1 MLDAIRRYQQ
11 HRIFQLILQNIN
23 LHLHL
28 ALVLTLILLLLDSF
42 QTALTAFF
50 ICTFLSVIY
59 NVILYERRKGNY
71 REAALHLDRELN
83 GQDIFVTILEYPSSS
98 ENLILRLLH
107 DRGERMSNVILGQ
120 DFDNQ
125 DRKLLSQTLRRFFI
139 ILVILLILFLLLNFL
154 DSDIF
159 DKSSKFDPKTNVHK
173 NSVSESANKKK
184 TEPVSTQSHKK
195 DFNKSGSDS
204 VPTSS
209 KMQNKNAN
217 AYRKKA
223 IIASGKNS
231 SKGCNLVG
239 KESSNSGIGDSKFKG
254 KMNAQ
259 QKVNGVELSS
269 QKNSKKNKDFKSSKS
284 GRANK
289 SSLKNTGKPELNTS
303 KNDLSLR
310 DKQLKNNSF
319 KKAQQ
324 NPHKA
329 NRDTKFDSGV
339 SGELGGQKSF
349 EKFNFNTQRDI
360 KNTQYKRQQDELEQV
375 LNNPRIP
382 KSYKNI
388 LKRFYSSEKK

>member
-11 HRIFQLILQNIN
+11 HRIFQLILQNIS
-23 LHLHL
+23 LHLYL
-28 ALVLTLILLLLDSF
+28 ALVLTLILLLIDSF
-42 QTALTAFF
+42 ETAFTAFF
-50 ICTFLSVIY
+50 ICVFLSVFY

-71 REAALHLDRELN
+71 REAALNLDRELN

-98 ENLILRLLH
+98 ENLMLQLLH
-107 DRGERMSNVILGQ
+107 DRGQRMSNGILSQ

-125 DRKLLSQTLRRFFI
+125 DRKLLSQTVRRFFI

-154 DSDIF
+154 DSDSF
-159 DKSSKFDPKTNVHK
+159 DKSSKFDPKTSVHK
-173 NSVSESANKKK
+173 IGVSESVNKKK
-184 TEPVSTQSHKK
+184 TEPVSMQSHKK
-195 DFNKSGSDS
+195 DFNKLGSDS
-204 VPTSS
+204 VSTSS
-209 KMQNKNAN
+209 KMLKKNAN
-217 AYRKKA
+217 ASRKKTT
-223 IIASGKNS
+223 IASGKNS
-231 SKGCNLVG
+231 SKRSKLVR
-239 KESSNSGIGDSKFKG
+239 KESSNSGIGDSKSKG

-259 QKVNGVELSS
+259 QKIRGVERSS
-269 QKNSKKNKDFKSSKS
+269 EKNSKKNKDFESSKG

-289 SSLKNTGKPELNTS
+289 SSLKNIGKSELNKS

-310 DKQLKNNSF
+310 DKQLKNNFF

-324 NPHKA
+324 NPHKPSL
-329 NRDTKFDSGV
+329 DTKFDSGV
-339 SGELGGQKSF
+339 FGDLGGQKSF
-349 EKFNFNTQRDI
+349 EKLNFNAQRDI